1 MRGIYKITNKINKK
15 VYIGES
21 LDILRRW
28 REHKEELKNNKHD
41 NYKLQQDYNKYGVDS
56 FEFNIVS
63 VLNDD
68 ISHYSDK
75 YILLV
80 YEYYYILKYNS
91 IKNGYNIEPT
101 AKEVIKGSKC
111 INGKSDKRILQDYK
125 IKVDEGFI
133 QEIGGIIFCDNYS
146 LKHIE
151 KKLKIS
157 RDKMKEAL
165 RYHDILIT
173 VDGKMQLNESKIT
186 EGIEVNGSY
195 AKVRIDNKL
204 CEYLT
209 SLIVDYLENESDYIK
224 TKKEKHK
231 TESKSETIKQKK
243 DKEVPKKVIYEN
255 IDINN
260 YIIAT
265 EESSYKTFKEFIE
278 GYKLKITYNKLFKYL
293 RESNIIEY
301 KMIDNKKYNVPC
313 NQYIDIIHIKITEL
327 KDSNTYSVR
336 MVLTEEGELFM
347 DKFLLDNDLIIV

>member
-1 MRGIYKITNKINKK
+1 MRGIYKITNKINGK

-28 REHKEELKNNKHD
+28 REHKETLEDNKHS
-41 NYKLQQDYNKYGVDS
+41 NYKLQEEYNKYGIDN

-68 ISHYSDK
+68 ISHFSDK

-91 IKNGYNIEPT
+91 IKSGYNIEPT
-101 AKEVIKGSKC
+101 AKEVIKGNKC
-111 INGKSDKRILQDYK
+111 INGKFDKKILEDYK
-125 IKVDEGFI
+125 NKVDEGFI
-133 QEIGGIIFCDNYS
+133 KEIGGIIFCDNYS

-173 VDGKMQLNESKIT
+173 VDGKKQLNESKIT

-209 SLIVDYLENESDYIK
+209 SLIIDYLENESDYIK

-231 TESKSETIKQKK
+231 SESKPETTKQKK
-243 DKEVPKKVIYEN
+243 DKKVQKEAIYEN

-265 EESSYKTFKEFIE
+265 EESTYKTFKEFV
-278 GYKLKITYNKLFKYL
+278 GDYQLKLTYNKFFKYL
-293 RESNIIEY
+293 RDNNIIEY
-301 KMIDNKKYNVPC
+301 RMIDNKKYNVPC
-313 NQYIDIIHIKITEL
+313 NQYIDIIHIRINQL
-327 KDSNTYSVR
+327 NDSDTYSVR
-336 MVLTEEGELFM
+336 MVLTKEGESFM
-347 DKFLLDNDLIIV
+347 YKFY